1 MDQLHL
7 LESPGDSEPA
17 STAGSIRAH
26 TPGYT
31 RRRELSDAEP
41 AATVRGVVSPPAL
54 ASVAVGRPVRGEFT
68 YIIPESM
75 VGRLE
80 PGQRIHVPFGR
91 GTALGFYLGPAAP
104 PAEEGVKLKPILK
117 VLEDSPSL
125 PPDLIALLR
134 FAAEHYRYALG
145 EVIRGALPPG
155 LAKALDE
162 KPAKPDV
169 VRYAVALVT
178 EPPPALARAPAQSA
192 ALAYLLAVG
201 GRAVVEEVAQAI
213 PGARETLKKL
223 AERGLVRIEEE
234 VIAPGV
240 REGLQQNRPER
251 LTPEQDA
258 AVRVLH
264 EAMDAG
270 GFQTFLLHGVT
281 GSGKTEVYLRAV
293 EHALAAGKGSLVL
306 VPEIA
311 LTPQLVGRFR
321 SRFGGDVAVLH
332 SALKDRE
339 RLYHW
344 QALRK
349 GTVKIAVG
357 VRSAIFAPVENL
369 GLIVVDE
376 EHDPSFKQE
385 DKLRYQARDL
395 AVVRGKQSGAVVV
408 LGSATPSLE
417 TLENVNRGR
426 YRKLELRHRV
436 DDRPMPEI
444 GLVDLRIER
453 PREGPVTEELPIL
466 SKPLLDAMEE
476 TLARGQQTILFLN
489 RRGHSTVLL
498 CEVCGLSLKCSEC
511 DVCLTLHRS
520 QGRVVCHYC
529 GLAHAVP
536 ERCRECTGPML
547 KLGIGTERV
556 EAEVAERMPR
566 ARVARLDRDS
576 ATNAE
581 RLTEL
586 LAAFAR
592 REIDI
597 LVGTQMVAKGHDFP
611 GVTLVCVVMADTSLA
626 IPDFRAAERTFH
638 LLTQVSGRAGRGKDP
653 GRVLVQTYNPDSEPV
668 RRVLAHD
675 FDGFARQE
683 LEWRRA
689 LAYPP
694 YTRMVAIRLEGEHP
708 EQTASVA
715 RHLGDF
721 LSRRMP
727 PASAGVRLLG
737 PALAPIARI
746 RGKTRWQILLKGPTH
761 AALAP
766 LLSRLEA
773 KLDDVPGGVKVTID
787 VDPGAM
793 L

>member
-1 MDQLHL
+1 MA
-7 LESPGDSEPA
+7 PA
-17 STAGSIRAH
+17 
-26 TPGYT
+26 
-31 RRRELSDAEP
+31 
-41 AATVRGVVSPPAL
+41 VSPPLL

-68 YIIPESM
+68 YTVPESLA
-75 VGRLE
+75 GQLA
-80 PGQRIHVPFGR
+80 PGQRILVPFGR
-91 GTALGFYLGPAAP
+91 GTALGFYLGPATP
-104 PAEEGVKLKPILK
+104 PPGEGVKLKPILK

-125 PPDLIALLR
+125 PAELINLLR

-155 LAKALDE
+155 LSKALDE
-162 KPAKPDV
+162 KQARPDSV
-169 VRYAVALVT
+169 QYAVALVS
-178 EPPPALARAPAQSA
+178 EPPPALSRAPAQSA

-201 GRAVVEEVAQAI
+201 GRAIVEEVAQAI
-213 PGARETLKKL
+213 PGARETLRKL
-223 AERGLVRIEEE
+223 AARGLVRLEEE
-234 VIAPGV
+234 VLTPGV
-240 REGLQQNRPER
+240 REGLQQNRPAR
-251 LTPEQDA
+251 LTPEQDI
-258 AVRVLH
+258 AVRSLQ
-264 EAMDAG
+264 ESIDAG
-270 GFQTFLLHGVT
+270 GFQPVLLHGVT

-293 EHALAAGKGSLVL
+293 EHALSRGKGSLVL

-321 SRFGGDVAVLH
+321 SRFGPEVAVLH

-339 RLYHW
+339 RLFHW

-385 DKLRYQARDL
+385 EKLRYQARDL

-417 TLENVNRGR
+417 TLENVHRGR
-426 YRKLELRHRV
+426 YRKLELRNRV
-436 DDRPMPEI
+436 DDRPMPSI
-444 GLVDLRIER
+444 SLVDLRIER
-453 PREGPVTEELPIL
+453 PKEGPVTEEAPIL
-466 SKPLLDAMEE
+466 SQPLLDAISE
-476 TLARGQQTILFLN
+476 TVGRGQQVILFLN
-489 RRGHSTVLL
+489 RRGHSTVML
-498 CEVCGLSLKCSEC
+498 CEVCGLSLKCTEC

-556 EAEVAERMPR
+556 EAEVAERVPQ

-576 ATNAE
+576 ATSAE

-586 LAAFAR
+586 LASFAR
-592 REIDI
+592 REIDV

-638 LLTQVSGRAGRGKDP
+638 LLTQVAGRAGRGKDP

-683 LEWRRA
+683 LEWRRS

-694 YTRMVAIRLEGEHP
+694 FARMASIRLEGEHP
-708 EQTASVA
+708 EQTAGVA

-766 LLSRLEA
+766 LLARLEA
-773 KLDDVPGGVKVTID
+773 KLEEVPSSVKVTID